1 MRKAHAPPTTISR
14 QEGSAGGIWPH
25 DRAGWRASQ
34 PRFWL
39 HRALLEVDDQ
49 SCVGTRGVDISTS
62 GQASKTLIHVTVQ
75 GAPMTFSRGWNPP
88 GGRAEPLSSQPCWGL
103 SCKRALE
110 WKTRA
115 EGQPRALR
123 EQVAEAWGPWKEGQS
138 CPRRGG
144 HSSPGPEGPGRGR
157 SEDMAISSGYSRGAH
172 SF

>member
-1 MRKAHAPPTTISR
+1 MPHPPPSAGRKEAQEGYGPMTGQVGEPLSHGSGFTELSWKLTISLVW
-14 QEGSAGGIWPH
+14 EPE
-25 DRAGWRASQ
+25 
-34 PRFWL
+34 
-39 HRALLEVDDQ
+39 AL
-49 SCVGTRGVDISTS
+49 TS
-62 GQASKTLIHVTVQ
+62 PLLGRLLRPSYMSLSR

-88 GGRAEPLSSQPCWGL
+88 GGRAEPFSSQPCWDL

-123 EQVAEAWGPWKEGQS
+123 EQVAEASGPWKEGQS
-138 CPRRGG
+138 CPCRGG